1 MRVRTHPPR
10 APYPYAEMLRL
21 LRSAFHRAHHHRIR
35 KASLD
40 ILAFAAI
47 RAPRL

>member
-1 MRVRTHPPR
+1 MRIRTHR
-10 APYPYAEMLRL
+10 RGPYPYAEMLRL
-21 LRSAFHRAHHHRIR
+21 RRSAFHRAHHHRIR

-40 ILAFAAI
+40 IPLPAAI